1 MLTSDKIVI
10 TDGGSCLVDIRSKKY
25 NINVNSTECK
35 TNWFDLQFESYL
47 TADNRQIKFNGLTI
61 IKHLLAKRVIQ
72 YLNHVK
78 I

>member
-10 TDGGSCLVDIRSKKY
+10 TDGGSCLVDIQSKKY
-25 NINVNSTECK
+25 NIN
-35 TNWFDLQFESYL
+35 LQFESYL

-61 IKHLLAKRVIQ
+61 IKNLLAKRVIQ